1 MEARR
6 LLAVAAAT
14 RGVGYVFLIEGQ
26 LVEWGVSRKAW
37 ESPVH
42 AAETLQQWINDYEPT
57 MIVTEKISTDSKKGK
72 KARRL
77 TATLAAIASHNYAYD
92 VSVPINRRGK
102 NRFAYAVALTD
113 IYPDVKPR
121 LPRSHAWYD
130 PAPRNLL
137 IFDALAMAHAI
148 LTDPIITIAANL
160 DGSS

>member
-57 MIVTEKISTDSKKGK
+57 MIVTEKISTESKKGK

-92 VSVPINRRGK
+92 VSVPINRSGK
-102 NRFAYAVALTD
+102 NRFAYAVALAD

-130 PAPRNLL
+130 AAPRNLL

-148 LTDPIITIAANL
+148 LTDPTLTIAANL
-160 DGSS
+160 DGES